1 MAETRLKPAWRL
13 DQQSARALAL
23 GAHDNPF
30 GVLGPHD
37 APDGRIIRA
46 FLPGATKVD
55 VVCRASVGTGLPTK
69 LLVTDPTRARGHG
82 LR

>member
-23 GAHDNPF
+23 GTHDNPF

-46 FLPGATKVD
+46 FLPGAAKAD
-55 VVCRASVGTGLPTK
+55 VVRRSDGAMRLPCGTS
-69 LLVTDPTRARGHG
+69 
-82 LR
+82 